1 MPPRLDMRGIGKAFA
16 GIPVVV
22 DVSFSVG
29 AGEVVALLGANGA
42 GKTTTL
48 RAISGLTTA
57 RDGSITFDGARIERW
72 GPERVV
78 GGGISLVPQG
88 RLLFPQ
94 LTVAENLELGAYLRR
109 DRRAVRQD
117 LEQAYDRFPV
127 LRQKRAQEA
136 ATLSGGQQ
144 QMVAVARALM
154 SRPKLLMLDE
164 PSLGLA
170 PMVVA
175 EIFRTI
181 AGIRDTGTAILLVE
195 QNANVALGIA
205 DTGYV
210 LEGGRVTMAGAA
222 AGLLSDP
229 RVQQAYLGRSETAV
243 SGRDGVNLGVM
254 DGRR

>member
-1 MPPRLDMRGIGKAFA
+1 LLTLDGVTAFYGPVKALK
-16 GIPVVV
+16 G
-22 DVSFSVG
+22 VSFTVPDG
-29 AGEVVALLGANGA
+29 AVVALLGANGA

-48 RAISGLTTA
+48 RAISGLTAA

-72 GPERVV
+72 RPERVV

-109 DRRAVRQD
+109 DSRAVRQD
-117 LEQAYDRFPV
+117 LEKSYDQFPV
-127 LRQKRAQEA
+127 LRQKRGQEA
-136 ATLSGGQQ
+136 GTLSGGQQ
-144 QMVAVARALM
+144 QMLAIARALM
-154 SRPKLLMLDE
+154 SRPRLLMLDE

-181 AGIRDTGTAILLVE
+181 ATIRQAGTAILLVE

-205 DTGYV
+205 DAGYV
-210 LEGGRVTMAGAA
+210 LEGGRVAMSGSAA
-222 AGLLSDP
+222 ALLSDP

-243 SGRDGVNLGVM
+243 SGRAAAAVEAHGMEGE
-254 DGRR
+254 RR

>member
-1 MPPRLDMRGIGKAFA
+1 MTLDGVTAFYGPVKALK
-16 GIPVVV
+16 G
-22 DVSFSVG
+22 VSFTVPDG
-29 AGEVVALLGANGA
+29 AVVALLGANGA

-48 RAISGLTTA
+48 RAISGLTAA

-72 GPERVV
+72 RPERVV

-109 DRRAVRQD
+109 DSRAVRQD
-117 LEQAYDRFPV
+117 LEKSYDQFPV
-127 LRQKRAQEA
+127 LRQKRGQEA
-136 ATLSGGQQ
+136 GTLSGGQQ
-144 QMVAVARALM
+144 QMLAIARALM
-154 SRPKLLMLDE
+154 SRPRLLMLDE

-181 AGIRDTGTAILLVE
+181 ATIRQAGTAILLVE

-205 DTGYV
+205 DAGYV
-210 LEGGRVTMAGAA
+210 LEGGRVAMSGSAA
-222 AGLLSDP
+222 ALLSDP

-243 SGRDGVNLGVM
+243 SGRAAAAVEAHGMEGE
-254 DGRR
+254 RR